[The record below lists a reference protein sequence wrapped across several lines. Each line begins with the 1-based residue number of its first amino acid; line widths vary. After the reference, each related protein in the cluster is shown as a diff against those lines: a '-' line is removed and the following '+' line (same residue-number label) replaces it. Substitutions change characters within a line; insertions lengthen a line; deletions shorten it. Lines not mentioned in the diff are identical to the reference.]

1 MKLKENSFMKHIF
14 AVFKKEMKRF
24 FTDKRMLISLFLPGI
39 LIFVL
44 YTVMGKVMT
53 NVEDSFID
61 KEYKYKI
68 VLTDNYSSTP
78 SHSILET
85 TIKNTLVSLEY
96 EEPEISYISKDKVN
110 EYKEKLVAKEF
121 DSLIVFDDLFEEKI
135 FSATSHPDIKIFYN
149 SEMSNSET
157 LYQML
162 LTIVDGTYRNY
173 SINID
178 TNPNVGEASALGKQV
193 MSFIF
198 PMITMSLLFST
209 AMSICP
215 ESIAGE
221 KERGTLASILISP
234 IKRSE
239 LAIGKILALSI
250 TGLASGLVSALGV
263 IFSIPSLM
271 GGLTVSIPLAEYIL
285 IFLIIIST
293 LILFVSL
300 ATLGSTYAKSIKEAS
315 ALLGP
320 LIGLVLVFAI
330 IPVFVDCTS
339 IGFAFI
345 PFINVCQAMSSVLK
359 GTSSLPFI
367 GLSILANFLYSGL
380 MIFGIVKLF
389 NNESIMFKA

>member
-1 MKLKENSFMKHIF
+1 MSSSIYTMKLKENSFMKHIF

-61 KEYKYKI
+61 KEYKYNI

-85 TIKNTLVSLEY
+85 TIKSTLVSLEY
-96 EEPEISYISKDKVN
+96 EEPEISYISKDKVD

-135 FSATSHPDIKIFYN
+135 FSATSRPDIKIFYN

-239 LAIGKILALSI
+239 LAIGKILALSL

-300 ATLGSTYAKSIKEAS
+300 ATLGSTYAKSI
-315 ALLGP
+315 
-320 LIGLVLVFAI
+320 
-330 IPVFVDCTS
+330 
-339 IGFAFI
+339 
-345 PFINVCQAMSSVLK
+345 
-359 GTSSLPFI
+359 
-367 GLSILANFLYSGL
+367 
-380 MIFGIVKLF
+380 
-389 NNESIMFKA
+389 

>member
-1 MKLKENSFMKHIF
+1 M
-14 AVFKKEMKRF
+14 
-24 FTDKRMLISLFLPGI
+24 
-39 LIFVL
+39 
-44 YTVMGKVMT
+44 
-53 NVEDSFID
+53 
-61 KEYKYKI
+61 
-68 VLTDNYSSTP
+68 
-78 SHSILET
+78 
-85 TIKNTLVSLEY
+85 
-96 EEPEISYISKDKVN
+96 
-110 EYKEKLVAKEF
+110 
-121 DSLIVFDDLFEEKI
+121 IVFDDLFEEKI
-135 FSATSHPDIKIFYN
+135 FSATSRPDIKIFYN

-162 LTIVDGTYRNY
+162 LTIVDVTYRNY

-239 LAIGKILALSI
+239 LAIGKILALSL

-271 GGLTVSIPLAEYIL
+271 GGLTVSIPLGEYIL

-345 PFINVCQAMSSVLK
+345 PFINVCQAMRSVLK